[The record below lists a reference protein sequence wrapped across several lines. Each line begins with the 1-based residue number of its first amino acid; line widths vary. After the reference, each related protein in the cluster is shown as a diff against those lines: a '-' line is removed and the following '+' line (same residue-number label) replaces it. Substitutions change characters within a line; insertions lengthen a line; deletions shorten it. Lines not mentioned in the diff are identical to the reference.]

1 MVNSPNEKSSV
12 GGNKNCFERY
22 SFSTGGVKMSVKAA
36 VMPELP
42 YLRRYARALT
52 GVQRLGDAAVR
63 EVLEALLLAPEE
75 FDAAKPPRAELYRIF
90 HRLWH
95 PDALSSVADF
105 GRGDGLVSQ
114 LPVLSRQALL
124 LTAVEGFSIQETAA
138 ILGSTDD
145 SIASAI
151 VAARQSITD
160 SLHASVMI
168 IEDEAI
174 IALHIR
180 SIVEGLGHSVTGVA
194 RTRFE
199 AVTLADRVRP
209 ELVLADI
216 SLADGSS
223 GIDAV
228 KDILSAMNVPVIFI
242 TAFPERL
249 LTGERPEPTYL
260 ITKPFEPETVIATIG
275 QALLVHREQRA
286 AEAPAMKVLED
297 ATPNPR
303 KHFDTPEALL
313 ADPGLAHRE
322 KEALLTEWDS
332 ELDGRLNAE
341 SEGMSAS
348 DPISA
353 KREAR
358 LADEA
363 RKVKTALNEVLQQKN
378 VD

>member
-1 MVNSPNEKSSV
+1 M
-12 GGNKNCFERY
+12 
-22 SFSTGGVKMSVKAA
+22 TLKAA
-36 VMPELP
+36 VAPELP
-42 YLRRYARALT
+42 FLRRYARALT
-52 GVQRLGDAAVR
+52 GSQRMGDAAVR
-63 EVLEALLLAPEE
+63 EVLEAMLVTPDG
-75 FDAAKPPRAELYRIF
+75 FDVAKPPRLEIYRLF
-90 HRLWH
+90 HKLWE
-95 PDALSSVADF
+95 PNLADATSV
-105 GRGDGLVSQ
+105 DGTVTS
-114 LPVLSRQALL
+114 LPMHSRQALL
-124 LTAVEGFSIQETAA
+124 LTAVEGFSLHEAAEILSSDVETVSADAA
-138 ILGSTDD
+138 T
-145 SIASAI
+145 
-151 VAARQSITD
+151 ARQSITD
-160 SLHASVMI
+160 SLQSSVMI

-194 RTRFE
+194 RTRTE
-199 AVTLADRVRP
+199 AVALAERNPP

-228 KDILSAMNVPVIFI
+228 KDILSEMSVPVIFI

-275 QALLVHREQRA
+275 QALLVHREQVA
-286 AEAPAMKVLED
+286 ASAPAMLVMDD

-303 KHFDTPEALL
+303 KHFDTPAELL
-313 ADPGLAHRE
+313 ADPGLADSE
-322 KEALLTEWDS
+322 KQALLTEWDS

-348 DPISA
+348 DPISVN
-353 KREAR
+353 REAQ

-363 RKVKTALNEVLQQKN
+363 RKVKSALTEVARKAE
-378 VD
+378 

>member
-1 MVNSPNEKSSV
+1 M
-12 GGNKNCFERY
+12 
-22 SFSTGGVKMSVKAA
+22 
-36 VMPELP
+36 
-42 YLRRYARALT
+42 
-52 GVQRLGDAAVR
+52 
-63 EVLEALLLAPEE
+63 
-75 FDAAKPPRAELYRIF
+75 
-90 HRLWH
+90 H
-95 PDALSSVADF
+95 
-105 GRGDGLVSQ
+105 
-114 LPVLSRQALL
+114 SRQALL
-124 LTAVEGFSIQETAA
+124 LTAVEGFSIKEAA
-138 ILGSTDD
+138 DILCSSVGSVSSD
-145 SIASAI
+145 IASAR
-151 VAARQSITD
+151 ASITN
-160 SLHASVMI
+160 SLQAAVMI

-194 RTRFE
+194 RTRTE
-199 AVTLADRVRP
+199 AVALAEKTRP

-275 QALLVHREQRA
+275 QALLVHRERTA
-286 AEAPAMKVLED
+286 ASAPAILVMED
-297 ATPNPR
+297 PTPNPR

-313 ADPGLAHRE
+313 ADPSLPDSE
-322 KEALLTEWDS
+322 KKALLTEWDS

-353 KREAR
+353 TREAR

-363 RKVKTALNEVLQQKN
+363 GKVKNALTEILAKTG
-378 VD
+378 

>member
-1 MVNSPNEKSSV
+1 
-12 GGNKNCFERY
+12 
-22 SFSTGGVKMSVKAA
+22 MSLKAA
-36 VMPELP
+36 VAPELP
-42 YLRRYARALT
+42 FLRRYARALT
-52 GVQRLGDAAVR
+52 GSQRLGDSAVR
-63 EVLEALLLAPEE
+63 EVLEAMLAAPDG
-75 FDAAKPPRAELYRIF
+75 FDAAKPPRLEIYRLF
-90 HRLWH
+90 HQLWQ
-95 PDALSSVADF
+95 PGLADASSV
-105 GRGDGLVSQ
+105 DGTVAS
-114 LPVLSRQALL
+114 LPLLNRQALL
-124 LTAVEGFSIQETAA
+124 LTAVEGFSLQETAE
-138 ILGSTDD
+138 ILGSDVETVAAD
-145 SIASAI
+145 AA
-151 VAARQSITD
+151 AARQSITD
-160 SLHASVMI
+160 SLQSSVMI

-180 SIVEGLGHSVTGVA
+180 SIVESLGHNVTGVA
-194 RTRFE
+194 RTRAE
-199 AVTLADRVRP
+199 AVSLAERNPP

-228 KDILSAMNVPVIFI
+228 KDILNEMSVPVIFI

-275 QALLVHREQRA
+275 QALLVHREQIA
-286 AEAPAMKVLED
+286 AAAPAILAMDD

-303 KHFDTPEALL
+303 KHFDTPADLL
-313 ADPGLAHRE
+313 ADPDLDDSE
-322 KEALLTEWDS
+322 KQALLTDWDS

-363 RKVKTALNEVLQQKN
+363 RTVKTALTQVAGKME
-378 VD
+378 

>member
-1 MVNSPNEKSSV
+1 
-12 GGNKNCFERY
+12 
-22 SFSTGGVKMSVKAA
+22 MSLKAA
-36 VMPELP
+36 IRPELP
-42 YLRRYARALT
+42 FLRRYARALT
-52 GVQRLGDAAVR
+52 GSQNMGDAAVR
-63 EVLEALLLAPEE
+63 QVLEALLAAPEE
-75 FDAAKPPRAELYRIF
+75 FGAEKPARVELYRIF
-90 HRLWH
+90 HQLWKSGTVGILVE
-95 PDALSSVADF
+95 PSFSDGVVAT
-105 GRGDGLVSQ
+105 
-114 LPVLSRQALL
+114 LPMHNRQALL
-124 LTAVEGFSIQETAA
+124 LTAVEGFSTQEVAV
-138 ILGSTDD
+138 ILGSNVVTV
-145 SIASAI
+145 SADI
-151 VAARQSITD
+151 GTARQSITD
-160 SLHASVMI
+160 SLQASVLI

-194 RTRFE
+194 RTRTE
-199 AVTLADRVRP
+199 AVALAEKTRP

-228 KDILSAMNVPVIFI
+228 KDIMSTMSVPVIFI

-275 QALLVHREQRA
+275 QALLVHRERMA
-286 AEAPAMKVLED
+286 ATAPATLVRED
-297 ATPNPR
+297 ATPDPR
-303 KHFDTPEALL
+303 KHFDTPEALA
-313 ADPGLAHRE
+313 ADPKLANDE
-322 KEALLTEWDS
+322 KAALLTEWDS
-332 ELDGRLNAE
+332 EMDGRLNAE

-363 RKVKTALNEVLQQKN
+363 GKVKSALTAVLKKIG
-378 VD
+378 

>member
-1 MVNSPNEKSSV
+1 
-12 GGNKNCFERY
+12 
-22 SFSTGGVKMSVKAA
+22 MSLKAA
-36 VMPELP
+36 VAPELP
-42 YLRRYARALT
+42 FLRRYARALT
-52 GVQRLGDAAVR
+52 GSQRLGDAAVR
-63 EVLEALLLAPEE
+63 EVLEALLTTPDV
-75 FDAAKPPRAELYRIF
+75 FDAGKPPRTELYRVF
-90 HRLWH
+90 HALWQ
-95 PDALSSVADF
+95 PEAMANMVVEGADN
-105 GRGDGLVSQ
+105 GTITS
-114 LPVLSRQALL
+114 LPLLSREALL
-124 LTAVEGFSIQETAA
+124 LTAVEGFSIPDVAEILGCTAA
-138 ILGSTDD
+138 SVSTD
-145 SIASAI
+145 IAT
-151 VAARQSITD
+151 ARQSITD
-160 SLHASVMI
+160 SLQSAVMI

-194 RTRFE
+194 RTRTE
-199 AVTLADRVRP
+199 AVALAERTRP

-228 KDILSAMNVPVIFI
+228 KDILAAMSVPVIFI

-275 QALLVHREQRA
+275 QALLVHRERMA
-286 AEAPAMKVLED
+286 AAAPAMLVMED
-297 ATPNPR
+297 DAPNPR
-303 KHFDTPEALL
+303 KHFDTPADLL
-313 ADPGLAHRE
+313 ADPGLADAE
-322 KEALLTEWDS
+322 KQALLTDWDAD
-332 ELDGRLNAE
+332 LDGRLNAE

-363 RKVKTALNEVLQQKN
+363 GKVKDALTEVAAKTA
-378 VD
+378 

>member
-1 MVNSPNEKSSV
+1 MTLKD
-12 GGNKNCFERY
+12 
-22 SFSTGGVKMSVKAA
+22 AIA
-36 VMPELP
+36 PELP
-42 YLRRYARALT
+42 FLRRYARALS
-52 GVQRLGDAAVR
+52 GSQRMGDAAVR
-63 EVLEALLLAPEE
+63 GMLEALLSAPDELDMQKPHRTELFRVFHQLAEPQFFTSPAEPIFEE
-75 FDAAKPPRAELYRIF
+75 SLVA
-90 HRLWH
+90 RL
-95 PDALSSVADF
+95 PS
-105 GRGDGLVSQ
+105 R
-114 LPVLSRQALL
+114 SRQALL
-124 LTAVEGFSIQETAA
+124 LTAVEGFSAQDTAY
-138 ILGSTDD
+138 ILSDD
-145 SIASAI
+145 VES
-151 VAARQSITD
+151 VFDHLGAARQSITD
-160 SLHASVMI
+160 SLHSSVMI

-180 SIVEGLGHSVTGVA
+180 SIVEGLGHSVIGVA
-194 RTRFE
+194 RTRSE
-199 AVTLADRVRP
+199 AVALAERAHP

-228 KDILSAMNVPVIFI
+228 KDILSAMSVPVIFI

-275 QALLVHREQRA
+275 QALLVHRETVA
-286 AEAPAMKVLED
+286 AAAPAMRVMED
-297 ATPNPR
+297 DAPNPR

-313 ADPGLAHRE
+313 ADPRLADSD
-322 KEALLTEWDS
+322 KQALLTEWDS

-363 RKVKTALNEVLQQKN
+363 GKVKTALAEATARSK
-378 VD
+378 

>member
-1 MVNSPNEKSSV
+1 
-12 GGNKNCFERY
+12 
-22 SFSTGGVKMSVKAA
+22 MSLKEAIG
-36 VMPELP
+36 PELP
-42 YLRRYARALT
+42 FLRRYARALT
-52 GVQRLGDAAVR
+52 GSQELGDGAVR
-63 EVLEALLLAPEE
+63 EVLEALLFAPEE
-75 FDAAKPPRAELYRIF
+75 FDAEKPPRVELYRIF
-90 HRLWH
+90 HQLWQ
-95 PDALSSVADF
+95 PGKVGSLVEPSS
-105 GRGDGLVSQ
+105 GDGLVAR
-114 LPVLSRQALL
+114 LPMHNRQALL
-124 LTAVEGFSIQETAA
+124 LTAVEGFTTQEVAV
-138 ILGSTDD
+138 ILGSNVATVSTD
-145 SIASAI
+145 IGI
-151 VAARQSITD
+151 ARQSISD
-160 SLHASVMI
+160 SLQASVLI

-194 RTRFE
+194 RTRAE
-199 AVTLADRVRP
+199 AVALAEKTRP

-228 KDILSAMNVPVIFI
+228 KDIMSTMSVPVIFI

-275 QALLVHREQRA
+275 QALLVHRERMA
-286 AEAPAMKVLED
+286 AAAPAMLVMED
-297 ATPNPR
+297 DVPNPR

-313 ADPGLAHRE
+313 ADPGLE
-322 KEALLTEWDS
+322 DSQKKELLTEWDS
-332 ELDGRLNAE
+332 EMDGRLNAE
-341 SEGMSAS
+341 SEGMSAA

-363 RKVKTALNEVLQQKN
+363 GKVKSALTTVLGKIG
-378 VD
+378 